1 MDLIWLF
8 LYEKPFQGN
17 CGSYVCLCV
26 LFVIVFLCMY
36 LIITVCLF
44 LFVAVDLFVPD
55 GSVKNFSGETRN
67 RDRSQRA
74 SSDPQ
79 LKELCGSHTL
89 EQTVGATHIHT
100 VYLGMSHSVA
110 SCK

>member
-1 MDLIWLF
+1 M
-8 LYEKPFQGN
+8 
-17 CGSYVCLCV
+17 YVFNYYRV
-26 LFVIVFLCMY
+26 
-36 LIITVCLF
+36 
-44 LFVAVDLFVPD
+44 FVAVDLFVPD

-89 EQTVGATHIHT
+89 EQTVGATRIHT
-100 VYLGMSHSVA
+100 VYLGMSHSVI